1 MPYKDLE
8 KRKEWSHN
16 YIRRMDVK
24 IRRSAM
30 KNKKYADDEE
40 YREKIKKT
48 AREWQR
54 KKRQEK
60 NDVGLV

>member
-16 YIRRMDVK
+16 YIRRLDVK

-30 KNKKYADDEE
+30 KNKKYAEDEE
-40 YREKIKKT
+40 YREKIKAT

-60 NDVGLV
+60 MM